1 MIIIFAKFFFSVTQM
16 MLHIIVI
23 YNDSDDRQH
32 YCDAQYPNSFMI
44 IIFAKFFF
52 SVTQTIVN
60 IFVIRNDSDDRKHSC
75 DTQ

>member
-32 YCDAQYPNSFMI
+32 YCDAQCPNSFMI

-52 SVTQTIVN
+52 MMLHIIVIHTQMIVN
-60 IFVIRNDSDDRKHSC
+60 IIVTHNTPIAS
-75 DTQ
+75 